1 MTRLRGL
8 LRHNASNLGSLPPPR
23 TQLSIFEAVDPE
35 IRASFPEADTV
46 RYVVRLHKSEWLD
59 ALTLFM
65 VIIAMTAFGVSYS
78 FLSQKSVESFRD
90 NWEWIAG
97 TAVLGLFAGWLLLKR
112 HHLSRQALVLG
123 NNTFGW
129 WNGSQFEGIT
139 EYSSVREVHV
149 WSQRVKLVTHEGN
162 QITTRALD
170 TIGAWPAANFIQ
182 HKNLKLTIQSAVES
196 FDRDGFADFGPLR
209 LSPKGPTIQGNS
221 LLWREVESVSTTMNG
236 VFISKRGGPTQWSI
250 VPARRVVN
258 PLCLRTLVYFFNG
271 TELFLTEV
279 TGVKNVSPEDFD
291 RVCRS
296 ARGMDEFRLSDEQHL
311 VGAMTQVFAIQ
322 IPWAISQSLQMDSAL
337 CPFPGEDSPELL
349 AAAEAWRE
357 IARRIALSVRIPT
370 SLEFLALPA
379 EDVWAHAMTLF
390 VQQESTTQVRSP

>member
-1 MTRLRGL
+1 MLKNVAWWVFQGIFVAMAVTVFVAPALCAKLILPFFWITVLIGPYASTPSEISHLYHTAVRRTQVRGVMTRLRGM

-170 TIGAWPAANFIQ
+170 IIGAWPAANFIQ

-236 VFISKRGGPTQWSI
+236 VFISKRGGPTQWSN

-258 PLCLRTLVYFFNG
+258 PLCLRTLAQLPQKCN
-271 TELFLTEV
+271 
-279 TGVKNVSPEDFD
+279 K
-291 RVCRS
+291 
-296 ARGMDEFRLSDEQHL
+296 
-311 VGAMTQVFAIQ
+311 
-322 IPWAISQSLQMDSAL
+322 
-337 CPFPGEDSPELL
+337 
-349 AAAEAWRE
+349 
-357 IARRIALSVRIPT
+357 VR
-370 SLEFLALPA
+370 PA
-379 EDVWAHAMTLF
+379 EKSLPCF
-390 VQQESTTQVRSP
+390 GI